1 MSYIE
6 IEKNEFNK
14 KLKEKMDNGFIPD
27 LSLLKKNDFFT
38 KQFWREPYIANSVL
52 KKTIQDYIKLIQKFG
67 NKKSN
72 IKVLDVGCGS
82 GYITIELARF
92 GFCVNGI
99 DISDLAIVAAKNAA
113 ENSKESLSGNLAYFN
128 MPFEE
133 VKDKYDVIL
142 FSASLHHMPEIEKS
156 IQHALNI
163 LNPGGLIV
171 CLEPS
176 PCMWK
181 HEDAVPIALVRSI
194 LSATGHWYD
203 PNLGDLARNG
213 EGFKQIVNAVFVEM
227 TENKDE
233 FTPNGQS
240 EYDDM
245 KSGKRIEAALIHYAD
260 LVYNE
265 PAIAFRHNG
274 MAGVRGTD
282 NQIQK
287 LTDIL
292 MMFEQYAMD
301 HQLIRANCNLMV
313 ARKK

>member
-1 MSYIE
+1 MGYIE
-6 IEKNEFNK
+6 IEKTEFNK
-14 KLKEKMDNGFIPD
+14 KLKEKMENGFIPD
-27 LSLLKKNDFFT
+27 LSLLKKNDFFI
-38 KQFWREPYIANSVL
+38 KQFWREPYIANSVV
-52 KKTIQDYIKLIQKFG
+52 KKTIQHYIDVILKFCS
-67 NKKSN
+67 KKDN

-82 GYITIELARF
+82 GYITIELARH
-92 GFCVNGI
+92 GFHVTGI
-99 DISDLAIVAAKNAA
+99 DISDRAIDAAKSAA
-113 ENSKESLSGNLAYFN
+113 ANNKNPMVGTLSYFN
-128 MPFEE
+128 VPFEDI
-133 VKDKYDVIL
+133 KDTYDVVL
-142 FSASLHHMPEIEKS
+142 FSASLHHMPEIEKA

-181 HEDAVPIALVRSI
+181 HEDAVPIALVRAI

-203 PNLGDLARNG
+203 PKLGDLARNA
-213 EGFKQIVNAVFVEM
+213 EGFKQIVNAVFMEM